1 MRRRGPSHGDPLHL
15 HWGSLSAYLLGV
27 FVGALDTSVVGPIFP
42 LLQHAFHTT
51 LAWTA
56 WTVTIYT
63 VAYVASTVLAGGLG
77 DRLGHR
83 RMVGYGVA
91 AFGVASLL
99 AALSASLPMFLAARL
114 LQGAGAGA
122 VYPNAQAEGLKQF
135 PASRQGL
142 GLGIFGAVFGVASI
156 VGPVVGGA
164 IGQYL
169 SWPFVFAI
177 NVPLAALVWR
187 LVHRLPDPARQAD
200 SRPVAD
206 WVGGLLFSGALA
218 AVLLAL
224 AAGGAARYP
233 LLAAAVVLGWAF
245 YRRHRRVAVPF
256 LNLKPLAN
264 WSGVALVVGA
274 ALIGLDLAASVFVP
288 TLVQRDLGFSVL
300 SSGLALLPAAF
311 TGAVLAGAGGVM
323 VDRAGPRRVLMLGL
337 ALAMV
342 GGVLLAWPP
351 LTLTRFLAAM
361 VALGAGTALTMG
373 APLNR
378 LGLALYRKD
387 EAGQALG
394 LMAVFRS
401 LGLAVGPVVLTL
413 AMAVH
418 GFTGLFGLMA
428 ASSLAGVILFSTVVD
443 RASVPRR
450 GQRPHRT

>member
-1 MRRRGPSHGDPLHL
+1 MRRRGPRGEPLHVSWTRL
-15 HWGSLSAYLLGV
+15 TAYLLGV

-42 LLQHAFHTT
+42 LLERAFHTT

-63 VAYVASTVLAGGLG
+63 VAYVSSTVLAGGLG

-99 AALSASLPMFLAARL
+99 AALSPSLPVFLAARL
-114 LQGAGAGA
+114 IQGAGAGA

-135 PASRQGL
+135 PQSRQGL

-156 VGPVVGGA
+156 VGPVLGGA

-169 SWPFVFAI
+169 SWPFVFAL

-187 LVHRLPDPARQAD
+187 LVTQLDDSDTVAEARAV
-200 SRPVAD
+200 PD
-206 WVGGLLFSGALA
+206 WVGGLLLSGVLA

-224 AAGGAARYP
+224 AASGAVRYP
-233 LLAAAVVLGWAF
+233 LLAAAVLLGLAF
-245 YRRHRRVAVPF
+245 YRRQQRVRVPF
-256 LNLKPLAN
+256 LNLRPLADG
-264 WSGVALVVGA
+264 SGVALVIGA
-274 ALIGLDLAASVFVP
+274 ALIGLDLAAAVFVP
-288 TLVQRDLGFSVL
+288 TLVQRDLHFSVL

-311 TGAVLAGAGGVM
+311 TGAALAGAGGIM
-323 VDRAGPRRVLMLGL
+323 VDRVGPRKVLMLGL
-337 ALAMV
+337 ALATV

-351 LTLTRFLAAM
+351 LTAIRFFPAM

-378 LGLALYRKD
+378 LGMALYRAD
-387 EAGQALG
+387 EVGQALG

-401 LGLAVGPVVLTL
+401 LGLAVGPVVLAL

-428 ASSLAGVILFSTVVD
+428 ASSLAGVILFSTLVD
-443 RASVPRR
+443 RGSVSRRRDRPR
-450 GQRPHRT
+450 PS